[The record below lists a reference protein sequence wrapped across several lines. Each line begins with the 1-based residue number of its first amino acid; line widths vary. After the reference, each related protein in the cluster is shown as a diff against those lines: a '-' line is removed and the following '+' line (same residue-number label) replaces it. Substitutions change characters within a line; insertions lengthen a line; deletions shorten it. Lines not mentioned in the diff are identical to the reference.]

1 MNVKIGTES
10 SQFLF
15 WEYFFNSRE
24 TGDELTK
31 TTVRRGMEFDVT
43 VHRLLPPTEI
53 QEPMIMQLVE

>member
-1 MNVKIGTES
+1 MNADIVTET
-10 SQFLF
+10 SQSLF
-15 WEYFFNSRE
+15 WEYWVHSRE

-53 QEPMIMQLVE
+53 QETK